1 MLIGH
6 PRKGEQAMSRA
17 FVKEADGEQPGE
29 ELVERPQSPH
39 PNYVTASGLKAL
51 QEHLAKLQE
60 ERRHLTEGGE
70 PQMLDKEHLKL
81 VERDIRYFQ
90 ERIERHILIDP
101 DTQPADRVGFGA
113 IVETVDDNDEKRKF
127 RIVGEDEADPKHS
140 RISWVSPLAK
150 ALNGAAV
157 GDTVVWKRPTGDLSL
172 EILSIKYPKH

>member
-1 MLIGH
+1 
-6 PRKGEQAMSRA
+6 
-17 FVKEADGEQPGE
+17 
-29 ELVERPQSPH
+29 
-39 PNYVTASGLKAL
+39 
-51 QEHLAKLQE
+51 
-60 ERRHLTEGGE
+60 
-70 PQMLDKEHLKL
+70 

-90 ERIERHILIDP
+90 ERIERHILIEP
-101 DTQPADRVGFGA
+101 DSQPADRIGFGA

>member
-6 PRKGEQAMSRA
+6 PKGEQAMSRA

-29 ELVERPQSPH
+29 ELPERPQSPH

-70 PQMLDKEHLKL
+70 PEMLDKEHLKL

-101 DTQPADRVGFGA
+101 ESQPPDRVGFGA

-150 ALNGAAV
+150 TLNGAAV
-157 GDTVVWKRPTGDLSL
+157 GDSVVWKRPTGDLSL
-172 EILSIKYPKH
+172 EILSIKYSKH

>member
-1 MLIGH
+1 MWLPSGPMLLRH

-29 ELVERPQSPH
+29 ELPERPQSPH
-39 PNYVTASGLKAL
+39 PNYLTASGLKAL

-60 ERRHLTEGGE
+60 ERHHLTEGGE
-70 PQMLDKEHLKL
+70 PEMLGKEHLKL
-81 VERDIRYFQ
+81 
-90 ERIERHILIDP
+90 IERAILIDP
-101 DTQPADRVGFGA
+101 DSQPPDRIGFGA
-113 IVETVDDNDEKRKF
+113 VVETVDDNDEKRKF

-157 GDTVVWKRPTGDLSL
+157 GDAVVWKRPTGDLSL

>member
-1 MLIGH
+1 
-6 PRKGEQAMSRA
+6 MSRA
-17 FVKEADGEQPGE
+17 FVKEADGEQPGDE
-29 ELVERPQSPH
+29 MPERPQSPH

-60 ERRHLTEGGE
+60 ERRHLTEAGE
-70 PQMLDKEHLKL
+70 RFLQAIQGSL

-90 ERIERHILIDP
+90 ERIERAILIDP
-101 DTQPADRVGFGA
+101 ESQPPDRVGFGA
-113 IVETVDDNDEKRKF
+113 VVETVDDNDEKRKY

-150 ALNGAAV
+150 TLNGAAV
-157 GDTVVWKRPTGDLSL
+157 GDTVIWKRPTGDLSL